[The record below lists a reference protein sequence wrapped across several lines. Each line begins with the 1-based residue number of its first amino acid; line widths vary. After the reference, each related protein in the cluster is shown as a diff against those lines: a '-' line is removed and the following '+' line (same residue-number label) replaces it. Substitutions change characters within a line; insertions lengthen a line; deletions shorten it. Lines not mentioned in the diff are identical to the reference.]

1 MAKENVKCPYGCELQ
16 SETKIICA
24 LISGKNVPCEDRDR
38 TDCALKD
45 ILLNL
50 QAIEQELRELAERLE
65 RTEEDLKGECTRCA
79 ATEQLDE
86 QIEALQAKNEVLK
99 EENEDLKEKYT
110 QLNND
115 FNSLAKEI
123 EDEYCDY
130 YITNYKEK
138 LEKYKEALDEIG
150 EFCSCYREN
159 PVVGKAYDKIL
170 SIIEQADLRRVE
182 PTEGS
187 EPDNVRA
194 IVDGNEVKSTAC
206 PRESKSK
213 TAKGEE

>member
-50 QAIEQELRELAERLE
+50 QAKEQELRELTERLG

-86 QIEALQAKNEVLK
+86 QIEALQADLSTVRQENEKLK
-99 EENEDLKEKYT
+99 EV
-110 QLNND
+110 
-115 FNSLAKEI
+115 
-123 EDEYCDY
+123 
-130 YITNYKEK
+130 
-138 LEKYKEALDEIG
+138 LDEIV
-150 EFCSCYREN
+150 EIARERMAGYV
-159 PVVGKAYDKIL
+159 PSVVANNTYEINMDKIL
-170 SIIEQADLRRVE
+170 SIIEQA
-182 PTEGS
+182 
-187 EPDNVRA
+187 
-194 IVDGNEVKSTAC
+194 
-206 PRESKSK
+206 
-213 TAKGEE
+213 KGEE